1 MLLSSRDANNRPK
14 PFKSGAKK
22 FEGNANSLRI
32 LSRVITLILSP
43 IIEQSCTEKYLIKLH
58 EVGEIITAPDLSI
71 TEIDTV
77 MAPINSD
84 YLDLRADAVMLLG
97 MPKPR
102 PKHHF
107 ISHYCSLFKSVGP
120 LINVWAMRLESKHA
134 YFKEVTR
141 TARTSRISL

>member
-1 MLLSSRDANNRPK
+1 MGQCAPCLGHDYFEGCFAYDVQFLLDIVINKEKLISKEEFNEKVKHVLLSSRDANNRPK

-58 EVGEIITAPDLSI
+58 EVGEIITAPVLSI

-84 YLDLRADAVMLLG
+84 YLDL
-97 MPKPR
+97 
-102 PKHHF
+102 
-107 ISHYCSLFKSVGP
+107 
-120 LINVWAMRLESKHA
+120 
-134 YFKEVTR
+134 
-141 TARTSRISL
+141 